1 MTVYVPG
8 TISGV
13 VTDGVT
19 NEVLPGVLVKI
30 LPNGETAMTNDNGE
44 YTLALQAGS
53 YDLEFSQVG
62 YQTVTVT
69 GTAVTAGAV
78 STVNAQLF
86 EQPYAPSCA
95 SAAVNSEDTQS
106 VITWCVPAGPYEMLY
121 DDGTA
126 ENYAAWQMPGNLN
139 AVKFTPEGYPAT
151 VMGAKVFVGDGSFPA
166 GGSVLGTT
174 FSVKVFAADANGM
187 PGAMLDSTQATVDAL
202 GWVSVGGLSAVVS
215 SGDFFVA
222 MEQGTMS
229 PNCAPIGVDE
239 TQPKAYKSYSRNVVS
254 GGNWVVSPYQDF
266 MMHAIVSSPRSGD
279 DDAMAVRTVVPGKVQ
294 GMISQSKPM
303 ANSGQTGMRA
313 MITAPEGY
321 DNMDAVASYSL
332 SRIFLGAVTPVA
344 PSAGTPVLINA
355 ALTGTTYTE
364 SGSTWAGLAQGWY
377 AYSVMANY
385 PNGQQ
390 SGAVYTNNVPH
401 KMFADVTVNVKLV
414 CGFVAAEGAVVTLTG
429 QDYPYDVHT
438 AVAPASGSVV
448 FDNVI
453 KGKYNLMISRP
464 GYYTLSMEV
473 TINAN
478 QTVNAV
484 LEDLRYMPRN
494 LSVDC
499 GTLVAT
505 WDEPLAIALQ
515 ENFEGGVFPPAG
527 WQATTQGS
535 TGWYATTDGGSS
547 VVDIPS
553 HTTYAVANDDEGGSA
568 NNGCCD
574 YLITPEL
581 DLTGAPSYVLSFQSW
596 YDGGYGQLAFVE
608 MSTDGGASW
617 TPIYTCSP
625 ASGWQQV
632 DVDLSAYSGASGLSS
647 VWFAFHADDAGEWAS
662 AWAVDDIVL
671 ASGGVPV
678 QGYGVFLD
686 GTLVDETAELTYT
699 FDPNTITYG
708 QTYVAGVAG
717 KYCSGWSDLD
727 TYTFTSCFL
736 YPPRNLEATANNSTT
751 TGAVIL
757 SWDPPLSGD
766 YAVTGATTRT
776 ETPNASSE
784 YSPMVTQRTGTD
796 NTDAVWDVLLTFAT
810 TESGKTGVVT
820 DGSFIYTSRY
830 DGGAGGGFQKYDLAG
845 NWVEDFTISGCNLV
859 RDMAY
864 DGQYFYGSAA
874 SATLFK
880 MDFTNKTLVSSIST
894 GASAIRH
901 IAYDPELDGGVGG
914 FWVGD
919 WANDYQI
926 KLDGT
931 VIQATPGFNL
941 SGCYGSAYDSESV
954 GGPFI
959 WYFDQGGNG
968 LDLYQYDI
976 AAGAFTGF
984 VQDASTIPGTSG
996 FIAGGLDY
1004 SVSLVPGHAA
1014 LLGLAQGDLVFEYD
1028 MGGAA
1033 PPPATNLLG
1042 YNLYRDNSVV
1052 AYIEKPETE
1061 YWDMNLLPGTY
1072 CYDVTAVYDL
1082 EPYGFPAGVTG
1093 ESVKEGTACADV
1105 EYGFDLPFTE
1115 DWTTGQFDVN
1125 LWTVGQNWIMDGQA
1139 GNLLPSAKFKWDP
1152 LLSDYSESLESFY
1165 LNGNSVQTTTPYKL
1179 FVDFDLKLDDR
1190 TASTNEKLLVE
1201 VWNGA
1206 TWMKVKEYANNGDF
1220 NWTKESVDI
1229 SSAAKNKVFK
1239 VRFRAEGT
1247 LSGDI
1252 FYWAVD
1258 NINVHPFFI
1267 LNPPLNLVTAVQGT
1281 PANDVKLTW
1290 SAPEGGGTVMT
1301 FKVDDG
1307 TAENGWAIN
1316 PASEAWLGNEFA
1328 VTETGVLQ
1336 SLDLYWMAN
1345 ASAGNDLITADIFDA
1360 SQTIVGST
1368 EPFAPV
1374 DDAWQTVALP
1384 DVPFSGTFYVML
1396 HWNNFAGNTNYLG
1409 SDEDGQY
1416 AADNYGWYYDG
1427 AAWAH
1432 LSDYGYAPNVF
1443 TVRAKALVDGDKSV
1457 VTYNASSPIVSG
1469 TAGTLQAVKAD
1480 RSANTG
1486 NYAQSTAE
1494 TSDASEGLIS
1504 YQVERRAYAKFPI
1517 GPNTAGQ
1524 GTWDS
1529 IASTTATEYLDM
1541 NLSNLVTNCYEYR
1554 VKARYDEGLSIES
1567 NIRQECIT
1575 VGLNLNEGNEV
1586 SIYPNPAT
1594 ISVRINLTKE
1604 VSSISVYN
1612 SLGNLV
1618 TEKNTK
1624 GETYV
1629 MLNTSNYA
1637 AGAYSVKF
1645 TTASGE
1651 TFSRRFVVT
1660 K

>member
-1 MTVYVPG
+1 
-8 TISGV
+8 
-13 VTDGVT
+13 
-19 NEVLPGVLVKI
+19 
-30 LPNGETAMTNDNGE
+30 
-44 YTLALQAGS
+44 
-53 YDLEFSQVG
+53 
-62 YQTVTVT
+62 
-69 GTAVTAGAV
+69 
-78 STVNAQLF
+78 
-86 EQPYAPSCA
+86 
-95 SAAVNSEDTQS
+95 
-106 VITWCVPAGPYEMLY
+106 
-121 DDGTA
+121 
-126 ENYAAWQMPGNLN
+126 
-139 AVKFTPEGYPAT
+139 
-151 VMGAKVFVGDGSFPA
+151 
-166 GGSVLGTT
+166 
-174 FSVKVFAADANGM
+174 
-187 PGAMLDSTQATVDAL
+187 
-202 GWVSVGGLSAVVS
+202 
-215 SGDFFVA
+215 
-222 MEQGTMS
+222 
-229 PNCAPIGVDE
+229 
-239 TQPKAYKSYSRNVVS
+239 
-254 GGNWVVSPYQDF
+254 
-266 MMHAIVSSPRSGD
+266 
-279 DDAMAVRTVVPGKVQ
+279 
-294 GMISQSKPM
+294 
-303 ANSGQTGMRA
+303 
-313 MITAPEGY
+313 
-321 DNMDAVASYSL
+321 
-332 SRIFLGAVTPVA
+332 
-344 PSAGTPVLINA
+344 
-355 ALTGTTYTE
+355 
-364 SGSTWAGLAQGWY
+364 
-377 AYSVMANY
+377 
-385 PNGQQ
+385 
-390 SGAVYTNNVPH
+390 
-401 KMFADVTVNVKLV
+401 
-414 CGFVAAEGAVVTLTG
+414 
-429 QDYPYDVHT
+429 
-438 AVAPASGSVV
+438 
-448 FDNVI
+448 
-453 KGKYNLMISRP
+453 
-464 GYYTLSMEV
+464 
-473 TINAN
+473 
-478 QTVNAV
+478 
-484 LEDLRYMPRN
+484 
-494 LSVDC
+494 
-499 GTLVAT
+499 
-505 WDEPLAIALQ
+505 
-515 ENFEGGVFPPAG
+515 
-527 WQATTQGS
+527 
-535 TGWYATTDGGSS
+535 
-547 VVDIPS
+547 
-553 HTTYAVANDDEGGSA
+553 
-568 NNGCCD
+568 
-574 YLITPEL
+574 
-581 DLTGAPSYVLSFQSW
+581 
-596 YDGGYGQLAFVE
+596 
-608 MSTDGGASW
+608 
-617 TPIYTCSP
+617 
-625 ASGWQQV
+625 
-632 DVDLSAYSGASGLSS
+632 
-647 VWFAFHADDAGEWAS
+647 
-662 AWAVDDIVL
+662 
-671 ASGGVPV
+671 
-678 QGYGVFLD
+678 
-686 GTLVDETAELTYT
+686 
-699 FDPNTITYG
+699 
-708 QTYVAGVAG
+708 
-717 KYCSGWSDLD
+717 
-727 TYTFTSCFL
+727 
-736 YPPRNLEATANNSTT
+736 
-751 TGAVIL
+751 
-757 SWDPPLSGD
+757 
-766 YAVTGATTRT
+766 
-776 ETPNASSE
+776 
-784 YSPMVTQRTGTD
+784 
-796 NTDAVWDVLLTFAT
+796 
-810 TESGKTGVVT
+810 
-820 DGSFIYTSRY
+820 
-830 DGGAGGGFQKYDLAG
+830 
-845 NWVEDFTISGCNLV
+845 
-859 RDMAY
+859 
-864 DGQYFYGSAA
+864 
-874 SATLFK
+874 
-880 MDFTNKTLVSSIST
+880 
-894 GASAIRH
+894 
-901 IAYDPELDGGVGG
+901 
-914 FWVGD
+914 
-919 WANDYQI
+919 
-926 KLDGT
+926 
-931 VIQATPGFNL
+931 
-941 SGCYGSAYDSESV
+941 
-954 GGPFI
+954 
-959 WYFDQGGNG
+959 
-968 LDLYQYDI
+968 
-976 AAGAFTGF
+976 
-984 VQDASTIPGTSG
+984 
-996 FIAGGLDY
+996 
-1004 SVSLVPGHAA
+1004 
-1014 LLGLAQGDLVFEYD
+1014 

-1139 GNLLPSAKFKWDP
+1139 GNPLPSAKFKWDP

-1541 NLSNLVTNCYEYR
+1541 NLGNLVTNCYEYR

-1567 NIRQECIT
+1567 NVRQECIT